1 MVETSG
7 QALIR
12 GVDISKGA
20 IAEFEEALIIKAL
33 ISSKPTK
40 AREIKFW
47 QKTTGYITLTAPA
60 KVKQHSSG
68 RTVLS

>member
-40 AREIKFW
+40 SKRDKV
-47 QKTTGYITLTAPA
+47 LA
-60 KVKQHSSG
+60 KNYWIYNFNCSS
-68 RTVLS
+68 